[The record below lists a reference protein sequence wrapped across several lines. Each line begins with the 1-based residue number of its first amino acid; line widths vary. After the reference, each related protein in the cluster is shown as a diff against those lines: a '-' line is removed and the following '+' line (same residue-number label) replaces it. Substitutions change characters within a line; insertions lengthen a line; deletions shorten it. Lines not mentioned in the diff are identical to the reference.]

1 MRSLQ
6 LGLLRLVCL
15 LASGFLVLV
24 GFILLWVMLYN
35 VLNSIRAGTG
45 YEELVN
51 EVYYTSALIVM
62 AWVVGGVF
70 IYACSR
76 RSKEVVYY

>member
-1 MRSLQ
+1 MGSLQ
-6 LGLLRLVCL
+6 LGLLRLICL

-24 GFILLWVMLYN
+24 GFVLLWVMLYN
-35 VLNSIRAGTG
+35 VLNSIRAGTR
-45 YEELVN
+45 YEELVD